1 MLGLVQT
8 VVNLAIELNT
18 QGVEAAAMFSE
29 AGQKVMGFLGNV
41 GSTMNSLNDIFRVQF
56 DYGFVKEAARGMINL
71 VVELARE
78 IETEGVTAAAAYAGT
93 TTTIV
98 TFVKNLGDAFKS
110 VKEAG
115 SVTVQMVINFVNGQK
130 FVVDR
135 LGQIARE
142 IGPEGIALATQ
153 TASQIASIVTNSLR
167 AMSYSAIAKV
177 EMVAAERWNN
187 WVSNI
192 SAMADAVRR
201 GADLTGG
208 AVADALRL
216 RDNTALIRDYAQ
228 EAASNLSDALSS
240 FASAT
245 FGDGLSL
252 SVTHNLEGAY
262 AGGGSAPLSSSS
274 PVSSTYTPS
283 SGGGTVN
290 NYYIEVNNAGSILSD
305 MELEDSVMRAI
316 ERARERGNR

>member
-1 MLGLVQT
+1 M
-8 VVNLAIELNT
+8 AIHL
-18 QGVEAAAMFSE
+18 
-29 AGQKVMGFLGNV
+29 
-41 GSTMNSLNDIFRVQF
+41 I
-56 DYGFVKEAARGMINL
+56 
-71 VVELARE
+71 
-78 IETEGVTAAAAYAGT
+78 
-93 TTTIV
+93 
-98 TFVKNLGDAFKS
+98 
-110 VKEAG
+110 
-115 SVTVQMVINFVNGQK
+115 NGQK
-130 FVVDR
+130 FVVNH

-142 IGPEGIALATQ
+142 IGPEGIALATA

-167 AMSYSAIAKV
+167 AIDFYNAIAKV